1 MLVTDALVLCR
12 HMARVQVIEADKL
25 LLYMDLP
32 PDRAEEQKTDIRA
45 REQFEAGTDR
55 AWSFCSAEFKRIPT
69 RILSQALYRS
79 RNDCTDIL

>member
-45 REQFEAGTDR
+45 REQAYWEGITPLPIFLSGDAPCLT
-55 AWSFCSAEFKRIPT
+55 SSLVSAIF
-69 RILSQALYRS
+69 LSRPS
-79 RNDCTDIL
+79 PKP